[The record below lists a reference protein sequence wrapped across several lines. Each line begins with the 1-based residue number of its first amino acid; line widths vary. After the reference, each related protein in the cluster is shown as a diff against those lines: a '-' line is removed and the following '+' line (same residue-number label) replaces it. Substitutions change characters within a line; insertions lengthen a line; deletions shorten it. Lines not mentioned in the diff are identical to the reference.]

1 MTDENRL
8 LSRHDA
14 TLKHAAA
21 LLRQEAEIW
30 RACHTAPTDYSDW
43 GDDAELKAE
52 YDEFIKTA
60 DALEALVA

>member
-1 MTDENRL
+1 MTEPSSL

-14 TLKHAAA
+14 ILQHAAA

-43 GDDAELKAE
+43 GDDTELKAE